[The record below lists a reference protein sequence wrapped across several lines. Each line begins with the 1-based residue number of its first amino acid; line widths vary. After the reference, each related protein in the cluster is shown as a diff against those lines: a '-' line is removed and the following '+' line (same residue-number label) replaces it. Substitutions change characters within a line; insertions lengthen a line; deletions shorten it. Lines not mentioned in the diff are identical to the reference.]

1 MAGQDGIRVCT
12 TVVPI
17 EGSGEVKD
25 NARRIA
31 LYEALLAKAGD
42 LLVLPAGYLALKDE
56 AKRHAFIEPLCALAK
71 TAGVAVAFGID
82 VVGRTKKGLLPSFMV
97 TWSPSFP
104 NQHLFRQRSRTRIDA
119 AAMTDEAVRGNR
131 IIVVKGH
138 CVAPIVCGELFNAR
152 IRVGIAQCQP
162 VCAIISAHTASGAR
176 HWAGQAALAKLNV
189 ASLRS
194 VHAAGAARDVM
205 ATKKNDLEPLKTESF
220 EGVTLSHYFVK
231 ARERTWA
238 GMRIGSERAT
248 PRRRRTAG

>member
-1 MAGQDGIRVCT
+1 MATTDGLRVCT

-31 LYEALLAKAGD
+31 LYGALLAKAGD
-42 LLVLPAGYLALKDE
+42 LLVLPAGFLALKDE
-56 AKRHAFIEPLCALAK
+56 AKRLELVEPLFALAK

-82 VVGRTKKGLLPSFMV
+82 IVGRTKKGLLPSFMA

-104 NQHLFRQRSRTRIDA
+104 HLQLFRQRSRTSVDA

-131 IIVVKGH
+131 IMVVKGH
-138 CVAPIVCGELFNAR
+138 YVAPIACGELFNAR
-152 IRVGIAQCQP
+152 IRAGIADCQP
-162 VCAIISAHTASGAR
+162 VCAVISAHTASGAR

-194 VHAAGAARDVM
+194 VHASGAARDVM
-205 ATKKNDLEPLKTESF
+205 ATKKNDLEPKHTESF

-248 PRRRRTAG
+248 PRRSRAVG